1 MSEITNNETSGE
13 GTLTNNVNDCGVD
26 VSNCLSLFLCVANYE
41 KLLPGWSHLAQFSV
55 AVENKDPKKSKIA
68 DTLHQFWKKEHDWGW
83 KKFIELPILQDGF
96 IDKFDSLAFKAQVQ
110 VIRECVNRPFRCLDG
125 HYRKELLK
133 GFLEKVEKM
142 FMSFVEEKRSK
153 LMKVID
159 DKKRWKS
166 LCVFWLGMDH
176 NARLEISSEK
186 MDVILK
192 LVVKHFFVKNEVT
205 STLLM
210 DFLFYGLKSLE
221 EKRRR
226 LERLAS
232 VVARGLII
240 SNQIESAIKTL
251 EEETK
256 KERTNDDKEFAL
268 KINED
273 ETKNERTIDA
283 IEFEASIAYVV
294 NDMFGVNDPLLR
306 LERFV
311 LAPLPEMGSPKL
323 VQISNLRIQHNMEP
337 DEKQL
342 ADYGRWALEVFVLDH
357 IFCNKIEFT
366 YEETIALK
374 RQEELIHEE
383 EAEKNTKLKKTFVGK
398 KVN

>member
-1 MSEITNNETSGE
+1 
-13 GTLTNNVNDCGVD
+13 
-26 VSNCLSLFLCVANYE
+26 
-41 KLLPGWSHLAQFSV
+41 
-55 AVENKDPKKSKIA
+55 
-68 DTLHQFWKKEHDWGW
+68 
-83 KKFIELPILQDGF
+83 
-96 IDKFDSLAFKAQVQ
+96 
-110 VIRECVNRPFRCLDG
+110 
-125 HYRKELLK
+125 
-133 GFLEKVEKM
+133 
-142 FMSFVEEKRSK
+142 
-153 LMKVID
+153 
-159 DKKRWKS
+159 
-166 LCVFWLGMDH
+166 
-176 NARLEISSEK
+176 

>member
-83 KKFIELPILQDGF
+83 KKFIELPKLQDGF
-96 IDKFDSLAFKAQVQ
+96 IDKFDSLSLKAQVQ
-110 VIRECVNRPFRCLDG
+110 EGTSYGLFGKSGENVHELCGREKKQAYEGDRRQKEMEELMCL
-125 HYRKELLK
+125 
-133 GFLEKVEKM
+133 
-142 FMSFVEEKRSK
+142 
-153 LMKVID
+153 
-159 DKKRWKS
+159 
-166 LCVFWLGMDH
+166 WLGMDH

-192 LVVKHFFVKNEVT
+192 QVVKHFFVKNEVT

-210 DFLFYGLKSLE
+210 DFLFYRLKSLE

-226 LERLAS
+226 LETLVR
-232 VVARGLII
+232 VVAKEVIN
-240 SNQIESAIKTL
+240 SNQSESAMKNL

-283 IEFEASIAYVV
+283 MEFEASIAYVV
-294 NDMFGVNDPLLR
+294 NDMLGVTDPLLR

-323 VQISNLRIQHNMEP
+323 LQVSNLRIQHNMEP